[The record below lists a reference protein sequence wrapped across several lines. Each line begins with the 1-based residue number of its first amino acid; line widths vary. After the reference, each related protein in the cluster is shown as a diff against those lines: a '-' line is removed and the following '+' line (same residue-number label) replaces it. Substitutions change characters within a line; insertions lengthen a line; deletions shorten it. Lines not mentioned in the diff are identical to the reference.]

1 MERMSRLCV
10 AVMVLVFLKFSLP
23 CPEECFEWEKNS
35 RNNCQCPRQHVE
47 ITMKCYTSR
56 GQAVAANS
64 VCSAE
69 NHGLTCL
76 NGVPTGFNQSV
87 IGIHLNNLF
96 NLTTLT
102 KHDIPPLRSLIR
114 VVIIGSTIQAIEA
127 GAFSSVPAIQW
138 ITIKCSRLQHI
149 GDEAIANLSK
159 LMGIFLYYNLIE
171 TVSPRAFVH
180 LNSLTTM
187 ILSLNQLKEGPFEAL
202 SLIRN
207 STTGDGVDVN
217 LNNNRIAT
225 ILEANWKKIVD
236 KLLSIDLKGNPLVC
250 DGRIRWLVC
259 NTTKLNH
266 GVLSQAGLLKC
277 TSPPELAGYDFKSL
291 HTNSFCSSTEPTTK
305 SLMTSTSAFPN
316 AMTSQ
321 KADPTNF
328 PTENIRKTT
337 SACTEQ
343 AKKTTSGTMDSTRS
357 ITLEKNL
364 DDGQQ
369 SRTDYIYMPIA
380 LTVGVIVLLGGTAV
394 AVIMYKR
401 HVSKGRQNPVHG
413 QQGVIISSQLISNRM
428 YQHSGSATGDDRD
441 KEETDETEEGSA
453 RQNPVNKRHK
463 VIIDTSLLI
472 SNQMYTSS
480 ASSANSA
487 NEDTLMTEETEED
500 LASRIPANQDTE
512 TIEGPE
518 ENSELTSYLTVPLD
532 AINNTLRIEPYS
544 SVDLDD
550 ISSNEEMNDDLQLAP
565 SPEHQDEDD
574 MEPYS
579 ITPLDQIDNP

>member
-10 AVMVLVFLKFSLP
+10 AVLVLVVLKFSLP

-47 ITMKCYTSR
+47 ITMKCYSSR

-69 NHGLTCL
+69 NQGLTCL

-114 VVIIGSTIQAIEA
+114 LNIIGSTIQTIEA

-149 GDEAIANLSK
+149 GDATFANLSK
-159 LMGIFLYYNLIE
+159 LKGIFLYYNLIE
-171 TVSPRAFVH
+171 
-180 LNSLTTM
+180 
-187 ILSLNQLKEGPFEAL
+187 
-202 SLIRN
+202 
-207 STTGDGVDVN
+207 
-217 LNNNRIAT
+217 
-225 ILEANWKKIVD
+225 
-236 KLLSIDLKGNPLVC
+236 
-250 DGRIRWLVC
+250 
-259 NTTKLNH
+259 
-266 GVLSQAGLLKC
+266 
-277 TSPPELAGYDFKSL
+277 
-291 HTNSFCSSTEPTTK
+291 
-305 SLMTSTSAFPN
+305 
-316 AMTSQ
+316 
-321 KADPTNF
+321 

-343 AKKTTSGTMDSTRS
+343 AKKTTSGIMDSTRS

-369 SRTDYIYMPIA
+369 SRTDYIYIPIG

-413 QQGVIISSQLISNRM
+413 QQGVIISTQLISNRM
-428 YQHSGSATGDDRD
+428 YQPSGSATGDDRD

-487 NEDTLMTEETEED
+487 NQNTLMTEETEED
-500 LASRIPANQDTE
+500 SARQNPVHKLHGFTIDTSQMISNRMYKTSASSANSANQDTE

-518 ENSELTSYLTVPLD
+518 ENSELTPYLTVPLD
-532 AINNTLRIEPYS
+532 AINNDLRIEPYS

-550 ISSNEEMNDDLQLAP
+550 ISSNEEMNDDLHLAP

-574 MEPYS
+574 MEPYV
-579 ITPLDQIDNP
+579 ITPLDQIGDP